1 MGRGPWLGKEL
12 YNFIIKMKF
21 KHYIV
26 TRFFQKFSFT
36 GEDKAPHLELYE
48 SPASSDAGWN
58 GFNRNVDPKEWLES
72 RVDLFNRFHIK
83 SKPNKSKLRKHFF
96 GFGGVYGLGFL
107 FFSFR

>member
-36 GEDKAPHLELYE
+36 GEDKAPHLNY
-48 SPASSDAGWN
+48 
-58 GFNRNVDPKEWLES
+58 F
-72 RVDLFNRFHIK
+72 
-83 SKPNKSKLRKHFF
+83 
-96 GFGGVYGLGFL
+96 Y
-107 FFSFR
+107 SF